1 MLITKKINNNVAM
14 AQDADGNE
22 LVVFGRGIG
31 FRSTPYELEDTSIIQ
46 RVFHDVS
53 PELLQTIS
61 SLSSEI
67 IGASLDIVKVAEEM
81 LDCKL
86 NPNLYLTLADHL
98 QFAAE
103 RVADGLVVENP
114 LAAEIPSVYPAEY
127 ELGWRGVRIMADVT
141 GIQLPEPEVY
151 AIALH
156 LVSAEAD
163 GGGFAGDIDSV
174 MKVVHLIDDITQ
186 LLEQELSIQIDRTSH
201 GYLRF
206 TAHLRYLIK
215 RLSSGD
221 ELTSENVELLKSVAR
236 DFPRSYVCSMRVV
249 DYFQEQR
256 GWKLTEAEQLYLM
269 IYISRLESQFSKKGE
284 AGA

>member
-31 FRSTPYELEDTSIIQ
+31 FRATPYELEDASAIQ
-46 RVFHDVS
+46 RVFHHVDSDLIQTVS
-53 PELLQTIS
+53 SI
-61 SLSSEI
+61 SSEI
-67 IGASLDIVKVAEEM
+67 IGVALDLVKRAEET

-86 NPNLYLTLADHL
+86 SPNLYLTLADHL

-103 RVADGLVVENP
+103 RVSDGIAVENP

-127 ELGWRGVRIMADVT
+127 ELGWHGVRIMADVT
-141 GIQLPEPEVY
+141 GVQLPEPEVY

-156 LVSAEAD
+156 IVSAEAT
-163 GGGFAGDIDSV
+163 GGGFASDIDDV
-174 MKVVHLIDDITQ
+174 MKIVHLIDDITH
-186 LLEQELSIQIDRTSH
+186 LLEDELDIQIDRASH

-215 RLSSGD
+215 RLSGGD
-221 ELTSENVELLKSVAR
+221 EPESENVQLLKSVAR
-236 DFPRSYVCSMRVV
+236 DFPRSYVCSMKVA
-249 DYFQEQR
+249 DYFMEHR

-269 IYISRLESQFSKKGE
+269 IYISRLETQFSKKE
-284 AGA
+284 DAGS